1 MRREKINYFLVGL
14 FVISSMILL
23 LAMLYKVTGA
33 QAGAVS
39 YYVVFD
45 KLSNIKKGTGVSY
58 GGYQVGRV
66 NEIMPFRQQGKTQY
80 KLHLQ
85 IKGDWLIPDDS
96 VAQIVMPGLIADKMI
111 EITEGTSSQ
120 MLKPEDTIKSR
131 HTADMMELVNSIA
144 TELDRVI
151 PGLSEDLSGL
161 FVKLNSSADQLALM
175 LNDTNRNHINNAFLN
190 ADLATENLKTLS
202 IGFNKVNLQL
212 EEVLRRSN
220 KILSVNDDDLR
231 FTVVKLRESIGVI
244 SENIQSIMYNMETTT
259 RNMNEFSRQLRDN
272 PGVILSG
279 KQPADEAGNS
289 K

>member
-14 FVISSMILL
+14 FVLSSIIML

-45 KLSNIKKGTGVSY
+45 KLSNIKKGTGVTY
-58 GGYQVGRV
+58 GGYQIGRV
-66 NEIMPFRQQGKTQY
+66 DEIVPFRQQGKTQY

-85 IKGDWLIPDDS
+85 VKGDWLIPDDS

-111 EITEGTSSQ
+111 EITEGASSQ
-120 MLKPEDTIKSR
+120 MLKPDDTINSR
-131 HTADMMELVNSIA
+131 HSADMMELVNSIA

-151 PGLSEDLSGL
+151 PGLSTDLSGL

-175 LNDTNRNHINNAFLN
+175 FNETNRNHINKAFVN
-190 ADLATENLKTLS
+190 ADVATENLKSLS
-202 IGFNKVNLQL
+202 VGFNKVNAQL

-220 KILSVNDDDLR
+220 AILAVNDEDVR

-244 SENIQSIMYNMETTT
+244 SDNIQSIMYNMETTT

-279 KQPADEAGNS
+279 KPPADEAGGH

>member
-1 MRREKINYFLVGL
+1 
-14 FVISSMILL
+14 MIML

-45 KLSNIKKGTGVSY
+45 KLSNIKKGTGVTY
-58 GGYQVGRV
+58 GGYQIGRV
-66 NEIMPFRQQGKTQY
+66 ATVVPFREQGKTQY
-80 KLHLQ
+80 KLQLQ

-96 VAQIVMPGLIADKMI
+96 IAQIVMPGLIADKMI
-111 EITEGTSSQ
+111 EITEGKSNQ

-144 TELDRVI
+144 SELDRVI

-175 LNDTNRNHINNAFLN
+175 LNDTNRNHINKAFLN

-279 KQPADEAGNS
+279 KPPADEAGNS